1 MAAGPAVYEVGA
13 FAPAGFWVETADAL
27 LISGDAGATWS
38 AGTLPR
44 SATVSVPPT
53 TFLDVLDASHAWA
66 LTADDLG
73 TGVSGDVTRDK
84 LALTIHRS
92 TDGGRTWADI
102 PIIGNYPDSLQALHF
117 LDADQ
122 GYLLISP
129 RRFDIQTST
138 LLRTSDGGLTWRVAG
153 TDGWLGTDLA
163 TPDASTI
170 WAASAGDAGPVMR
183 RIFAVSRDGGRTWR
197 DAPLPGVPGT
207 VGQGASFLQPPVF
220 IGATGVA
227 LVAHNDGSGLAD
239 IDRSDDAG
247 KHWTRVSTTDASS
260 LAVLTQTSW
269 LRPGPTPGTIE
280 ATTDGGLTWQPL
292 AASGLPAAPVSWLGF
307 SDASHGAL
315 TVAIGE
321 SSAAG
326 LYVSADGG
334 STWRA
339 ADLTATSVT
348 QATPSSP
355 RPTLT
360 DEGMPVL
367 DIPPAAS
374 RIAPI
379 PDSPAVQAG
388 AAPTGPYA
396 YLRGIAGKTL
406 FVADAGGG
414 SERQVSL
421 ALLADE
427 RIDEVLTDRSSIVV
441 AVSRAATTGAAES
454 QLSCKQLERQPRA
467 WRILAAPLGAD
478 GLPRVSF
485 RQIDAGVASRPFE
498 LPQSAGLACP
508 YPATPPVALAAS
520 RVAYAVE
527 AATGAASTVVVRSLP
542 DGSLVRSYASPSRV
556 YQVAVSNTAVAWSET
571 ANGLTDGQTPDW
583 RVMTAST
590 MAGAPRQVPL
600 GVVAGPR
607 HAFPPSLLLDGD
619 ALIASLDQFAGESG
633 TVVRADGDQIETVDR
648 GRAHRDCGAAGADGG
663 VIVLY
668 CNGTTMSGNT
678 ATMTSWVAAWS
689 AASGLRALGGGVTIA
704 PGDLWTDNGWA
715 MWTGVDAHQH
725 SVLVGV
731 LLSALR

>member
-1 MAAGPAVYEVGA
+1 MTDDELEQRLRAHYRAIDPAAAPGGLGLRIYDGLNRRSSRPAIIVRTRPA
-13 FAPAGFWVETADAL
+13 FA
-27 LISGDAGATWS
+27 
-38 AGTLPR
+38 
-44 SATVSVPPT
+44 
-53 TFLDVLDASHAWA
+53 
-66 LTADDLG
+66 
-73 TGVSGDVTRDK
+73 
-84 LALTIHRS
+84 
-92 TDGGRTWADI
+92 
-102 PIIGNYPDSLQALHF
+102 
-117 LDADQ
+117 
-122 GYLLISP
+122 
-129 RRFDIQTST
+129 
-138 LLRTSDGGLTWRVAG
+138 
-153 TDGWLGTDLA
+153 
-163 TPDASTI
+163 
-170 WAASAGDAGPVMR
+170 
-183 RIFAVSRDGGRTWR
+183 
-197 DAPLPGVPGT
+197 
-207 VGQGASFLQPPVF
+207 
-220 IGATGVA
+220 
-227 LVAHNDGSGLAD
+227 
-239 IDRSDDAG
+239 
-247 KHWTRVSTTDASS
+247 
-260 LAVLTQTSW
+260 AVLAAVLIVAVGLGLG
-269 LRPGPTPGTIE
+269 LRPGGFLASPGASPTP
-280 ATTDGGLTWQPL
+280 P
-292 AASGLPAAPVSWLGF
+292 ASP
-307 SDASHGAL
+307 
-315 TVAIGE
+315 
-321 SSAAG
+321 
-326 LYVSADGG
+326 
-334 STWRA
+334 
-339 ADLTATSVT
+339 
-348 QATPSSP
+348 QPSSPSPSASASPARP

-441 AVSRAATTGAAES
+441 AVSRAATTGATES

-607 HAFPPSLLLDGD
+607 HAFPPSLLLDGN

-648 GRAHRDCGAAGADGG
+648 GRAHRNCGAAGADGG

-725 SVLVGV
+725 SALVGV